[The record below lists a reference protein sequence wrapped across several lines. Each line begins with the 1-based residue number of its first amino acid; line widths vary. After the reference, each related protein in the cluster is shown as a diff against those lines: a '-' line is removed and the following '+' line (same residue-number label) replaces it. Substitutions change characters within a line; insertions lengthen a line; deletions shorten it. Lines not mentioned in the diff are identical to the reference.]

1 MNYLAHAYLSFG
13 HEEILTGNMI
23 SDFVKGRQQYDY
35 PPLIHKG
42 IILHRHIDTFTDN
55 HGAIAE
61 AKEVFRKEYRL
72 YSGAFVDVAF
82 DYFLANDENE
92 FTDKSLFDFSLQTYR
107 SLAKFEEIMPE
118 RFRKMLFYMRSQNWL
133 YNYLTH
139 YGIHQSFGGL
149 VRRSKYLESSEPA
162 IRIFEEHF
170 EFLNR
175 CYNRFWKELKPFAKN
190 KLNELLNEK

>member
-1 MNYLAHAYLSFG
+1 MNFLAHAYLSFG
-13 HEEILTGNMI
+13 HQEILTGNMI

-42 IILHRHIDTFTDN
+42 IVLHRMIDNFTDN
-55 HGAIAE
+55 HEAIAE
-61 AKEVFRKEYRL
+61 AKEVFKKEYRL

-92 FTDKSLFDFSLQTYR
+92 FTDKSLFEFSFQTYQ

-139 YGIHQSFGGL
+139 DGIHQSFGGL
-149 VRRSKYLESSEPA
+149 VRRSKYLENSEPA

-175 CYNRFWKELKPFAKN
+175 YYNRFWEDLKPFAKN
-190 KLNELLNEK
+190 KFNELLNEK